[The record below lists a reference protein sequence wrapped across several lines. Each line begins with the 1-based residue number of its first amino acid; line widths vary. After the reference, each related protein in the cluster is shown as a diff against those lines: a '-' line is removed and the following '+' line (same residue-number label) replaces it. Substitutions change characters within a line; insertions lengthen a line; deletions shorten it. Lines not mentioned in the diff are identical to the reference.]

1 MKEKIE
7 LLKELVKF
15 KITIA
20 VTFTTILGYV
30 MYAGKFDVG
39 MLIPTFSLFL
49 IAAASAIL
57 NQYQEV
63 DVDKKMMR
71 TRHRP
76 IPSGRISANGALI
89 LALLF
94 LAFGSVGLYLS
105 SGFVALQIGILALIW
120 YNAIYTPLKRKTPF
134 AVVPGSVIG
143 ALPPM
148 VGWVAAGGN
157 AFDLEI
163 VLIAFFMFMWQ
174 IPHFWLLLLKYG
186 SDYSQAGLPSLTD
199 VYSKELLMKI
209 TFVWTVATAVAALF
223 IPLFNVVSHQFMSVY
238 IVLAALW
245 LVVSF
250 FRLFFSANTEFN
262 TKKYFIFI
270 NVFLL
275 LIIAGIS
282 VDSIL

>member
-1 MKEKIE
+1 MKEKIG
-7 LLKELVKF
+7 LIKELIKF

-63 DVDKKMMR
+63 DVDRKMLR
-71 TRHRP
+71 TQHRP
-76 IPSGRISANGALI
+76 IPSGRITATNALI
-89 LALLF
+89 LAIALLI
-94 LAFGSVGLYLS
+94 AGSLGLYYS
-105 SGFVALQIGILALIW
+105 AGFVALQIGLLALIW

-143 ALPPM
+143 ALPPI

-157 AFDLEI
+157 VMDLEI

-174 IPHFWLLLLKYG
+174 IPHFWLLLLKHG
-186 SDYSQAGLPSLTD
+186 DDYSQAGLPSLTD
-199 VYSKELLMKI
+199 LYSKELLMKI
-209 TFVWTVATAVAALF
+209 TFVWTVATAVTALF
-223 IPLFNVVSHQFMSVY
+223 IPLFQVVSHQFMSVY
-238 IVLAALW
+238 IVLSALW

-250 FRLFFSANTEFN
+250 FRLFFSSNTEFN